1 MKKSIFLLTAIM
13 LLPLLA
19 CTPEGAEKEEF
30 ASTQLIINSFLDV
43 SESRHIVRL
52 SCEIGGRTVA
62 AEGAELYCT
71 VGEGSPVRAEE
82 ALLEGAGAYCFCADL
97 VRGERVRI
105 EAVYNGLRASACVKV
120 PDHACLLSLVD
131 VREKDGLLIAD
142 CSISKAYNGSPYCRL
157 RMRLRYPD
165 GSCSEEL
172 CQYHKDNELLDR
184 RLGNDASDKFFE
196 SGACSNHY
204 CIFASSYIM
213 SSTTVQTQ
221 IKLDELPDEWDDAY
235 ALEVSLLSFDNE
247 LYDYYSVL
255 NLIYD
260 AYSGFALPS
269 NVSGG
274 KGFVGIFIPST
285 IVLEP

>member
-1 MKKSIFLLTAIM
+1 M

-52 SCEIGGRTVA
+52 SCETGGRTVA

-131 VREKDGLLIAD
+131 VWEKDGSLIAD

-172 CQYHKDNELLDR
+172 CQYHKDNDLLDR

-196 SGACSNHY
+196 SGACTNHY
-204 CIFASSYIM
+204 CIFALLFVWIKCFSIFEIKKINFLFFIINNHSINTLVINRRVKKLFIKICITNCLSYI
-213 SSTTVQTQ
+213 
-221 IKLDELPDEWDDAY
+221 I
-235 ALEVSLLSFDNE
+235 
-247 LYDYYSVL
+247 
-255 NLIYD
+255 I
-260 AYSGFALPS
+260 
-269 NVSGG
+269 
-274 KGFVGIFIPST
+274 I
-285 IVLEP
+285 

>member
-1 MKKSIFLLTAIM
+1 M

-19 CTPEGAEKEEF
+19 CTPEGAENEGF
-30 ASTQLIINSFLDV
+30 ASKQLIINSFLDV

-52 SCEIGGRTVA
+52 SCETGGRTVA

-82 ALLEGAGAYCFCADL
+82 ALLEGAGAYCFSADL
-97 VRGERVRI
+97 VRGESVRI
-105 EAVYNGLRASACVKV
+105 EAVYDGLRASACVKV
-120 PDHACLLSLVD
+120 PDHACLMSGVSVWD
-131 VREKDGLLIAD
+131 KDG
-142 CSISKAYNGSPYCRL
+142 SISVDYSISNAYKGNSYCRL

-172 CQYHKDNELLDR
+172 CQYHKNDDLLDR

-196 SGACSNHY
+196 SGSCSNHY
-204 CIFASSYIM
+204 CIFSSSYIM
-213 SSTTVQTQ
+213 SSTTAQTQ
-221 IKLDELPDEWDDAY
+221 IKLDELPAEKDDNY
-235 ALEVSLLSFDNE
+235 ALEVSVLSFDNE

-255 NLIYD
+255 NLNYD
-260 AYSGFALPS
+260 GYSDFALPS

-285 IVLEP
+285 IVLAP